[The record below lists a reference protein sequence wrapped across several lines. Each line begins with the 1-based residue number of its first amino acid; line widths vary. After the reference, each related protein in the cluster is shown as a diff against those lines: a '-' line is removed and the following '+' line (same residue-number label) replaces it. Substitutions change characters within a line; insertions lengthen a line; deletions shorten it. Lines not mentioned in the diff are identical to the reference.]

1 MAEQGVKRPVSAV
14 RRGEPMLEAA
24 LLEDRQG
31 RPLLQGKLNGT
42 RDWSVVN
49 DFCARAYMPLTSRP
63 LTLGMDPEATMRMLK
78 IGHITF
84 SRFCFGTPTRADE
97 FDSSSGNII
106 VVNTLRGSVR
116 HPLGGNDAFDTR
128 PGDSY
133 VVDCSRTDYWNIA
146 DGNDL
151 QLNLTIPH
159 RVMEETA
166 LRWYGFVPG
175 DELWRKR
182 MVFGVGHS
190 AWLSLLEYA
199 TRSLDARRDAI
210 PNPLIERRIEETI
223 CLELLRN
230 WAECAELNLE
240 VGARAAAPHYVREAE
255 RLMTELAVEAPGI
268 LEIAARVGV
277 SARTLSAGFRRFR
290 GFSPHDFMSR
300 ARLHAL
306 RRALREAKPQR
317 TVSQIAT
324 AHGYVN
330 LGALALKYHRQFG
343 ESPADTLNRYRDI
356 IL

>member
-1 MAEQGVKRPVSAV
+1 
-14 RRGEPMLEAA
+14 MLETA
-24 LLEDRQG
+24 LLHDGQG
-31 RPLLQGKLNGT
+31 QPLLQGRLNDS
-42 RDWSVVN
+42 RDWAVVN

-63 LTLGMDPEATMRMLK
+63 LTHGLDPRATMRMLK
-78 IGHITF
+78 IGQITF

-97 FDSSSGNII
+97 FDPDSGNII

-146 DGNDL
+146 DGHDL

-159 RVMEETA
+159 RLMEDTA

-182 MVFGVGHS
+182 MVFGVGQS
-190 AWLSLLEYA
+190 AWLSLLDYA

-210 PNPLIERRIEETI
+210 PNPLIERRVEETI

-230 WAECAELNLE
+230 WAECADLNLE
-240 VGARAAAPHYVREAE
+240 AGARAAAPHYVREAE
-255 RLMTELAVEAPGI
+255 RLMTAQATEAPGI
-268 LEIAARVGV
+268 LQIAAQLGI
-277 SARTLSAGFRRFR
+277 SARTLSEGFRRFR
-290 GFSPHDFMSR
+290 GFSPHEFLSR
-300 ARLHAL
+300 ARLQAL
-306 RRALREAKPQR
+306 QQALVAARPGQ

-330 LGALALKYHRQFG
+330 LGALAVKYRRQFG
-343 ESPADTLNRYRDI
+343 ESPGDTLARRRRVI
-356 IL
+356 S